1 METLSRPRATP
12 RSAALRVSAARAH
25 PQPLA
30 DDQEPGGIAHR
41 YTNIPMPH
49 EFGHGP
55 KIYALH
61 HQMTREGMA

>member
-1 METLSRPRATP
+1 MLPRALP
-12 RSAALRVSAARAH
+12 LYGYRLREHIHSRLQMIRSQV
-25 PQPLA
+25 
-30 DDQEPGGIAHR
+30 GIAHR

-61 HQMTREGMA
+61 Q